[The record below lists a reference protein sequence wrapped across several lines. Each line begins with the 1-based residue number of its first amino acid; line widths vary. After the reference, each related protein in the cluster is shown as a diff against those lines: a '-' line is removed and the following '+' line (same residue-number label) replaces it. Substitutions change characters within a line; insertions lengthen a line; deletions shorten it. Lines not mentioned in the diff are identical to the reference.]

1 MTPKEPLQQTFG
13 VEAET
18 YWQYSREHAI
28 ELNRLAEND
37 PTMKKRLFLG
47 TYIMYHLH
55 HSLAD
60 AGIAV
65 QVDDENFEK
74 GYIVWTMEHETLYHS
89 DLQPEEEGA
98 TRDDLEVVSRVLKY
112 DEGCFD
118 EVRKVFHVM
127 GKYNN
132 PPFAVNTATG
142 LHIHVGSPN
151 QPYTLE
157 WLKGFTQ
164 LVTAFEHEIQAL
176 HVDHR
181 VRDEDGRVN
190 GFCQPPTQN
199 PLLLPRLGPIMGIA
213 ILEKCKD
220 VESLQGTF
228 SGGIRQTAY
237 NLLNIGNTE
246 WINFNPKQTIE
257 FRQHAG
263 SLDAEEILS
272 WATFAGALVRF
283 AYDTDHDDLLTY
295 CMTHLADW
303 PNPGRYTVFDLMEKI
318 GVGFLVPYYKPK
330 ANLQRPRQ
338 EMRYMPQDRYR
349 ERRPDTQW
357 LYELLYADVKE
368 DTSAGSSEEDDEPAP

>member
-1 MTPKEPLQQTFG
+1 MSPKEPLQLTFG
-13 VEAET
+13 IEAET

-37 PTMKKRLFLG
+37 PTMKQRLLVG

-74 GYIVWTMEHETLYHS
+74 GYKVWTMEFETLYHS
-89 DLQPEEEGA
+89 DLPPEDQGA
-98 TRDDLEVVSRVLKY
+98 TRDDFEVVSRILMY
-112 DEGCFD
+112 NRECFD

-127 GKYNN
+127 GKYKN

-164 LVTAFEHEIQAL
+164 LVTAFEHEIEAL

-181 VRDEDGRVN
+181 VRGENGQVN
-190 GFCQPPTQN
+190 GFCNPPTRN
-199 PLLLPRLGPIMGIA
+199 PILLPRLGPVVGIA
-213 ILEKCKD
+213 ILEGC
-220 VESLQGTF
+220 EEINSLQQTF
-228 SGGIRQTAY
+228 SWGHRQMAY

-246 WINFNPKQTIE
+246 WINHNPKQTIE

-263 SLDAEEILS
+263 SLDAEEILN
-272 WATFAGALVRF
+272 WATFAGALVQY
-283 AYDTDHDDLLTY
+283 AYDADHTELLTY
-295 CMTHLADW
+295 CMTHLADY
-303 PNPGRYTVFDLMEKI
+303 PNLGRYSVFDLMEKV
-318 GVGFLVPYYKPK
+318 GVGFLVPYYKPR

-338 EMRYMPQDRYR
+338 AMRYMPQDRFR
-349 ERRPDTQW
+349 DARPDTQW
-357 LYELLYADVKE
+357 LYDLLVTDVE
-368 DTSAGSSEEDDEPAP
+368 EESTASSSGKSDESTP